1 MTKEEYE
8 KLLMSDY
15 WKGFSYSLIKERNF
29 TCEDCGRT
37 FYNQR
42 NKLQVHHLVYR
53 DINPWSYK
61 PEEMVV
67 LCEECHKKRHG
78 IISEP
83 ETESETTNTTTTND
97 VSSFPNEDSF
107 STDSRNVNP
116 NEMDYG
122 TTYDRWGNRRNDRWE
137 RKGNYYGAYSR
148 FPRRRWRL
156 KLRYVLLAI
165 CCCLMFAVMYQSK
178 KVNKEVATEME
189 KEEALIDNTST
200 HTKKSKKKSSIKTDT
215 EYDDMVEVPE
225 EELATEQ
232 EGGES
237 AENTEAP
244 SSRNEEATSE
254 TKEST
259 KGLSTLELL
268 ERKSYENAVKQAK
281 RAGVSTEGST
291 IDILE
296 RISHANA
303 VKQAKRAGVS
313 TEGSTVDIL
322 ERISHANAVKQAKRA
337 GVSTEGSTSD
347 ILERIT
353 RKQLENY

>member
-67 LCEECHKKRHG
+67 LCEDCHKKRHG

-83 ETESETTNTTTTND
+83 ETESETTNTTTINE

-200 HTKKSKKKSSIKTDT
+200 HTKKSKKKSSVKTDT

-237 AENTEAP
+237 A
-244 SSRNEEATSE
+244 
-254 TKEST
+254 KE
-259 KGLSTLELL
+259 LSTTELL
-268 ERKSYENAVKQAK
+268 ERKTHESVVKQAR

-291 IDILE
+291 SDILE
-296 RISHANA
+296 RITHADV
-303 VKQAKRAGVS
+303 VKQARRAGVS
-313 TEGSTVDIL
+313 TEGSTSDIL
-322 ERISHANAVKQAKRA
+322 ERITHADVVKQARRA